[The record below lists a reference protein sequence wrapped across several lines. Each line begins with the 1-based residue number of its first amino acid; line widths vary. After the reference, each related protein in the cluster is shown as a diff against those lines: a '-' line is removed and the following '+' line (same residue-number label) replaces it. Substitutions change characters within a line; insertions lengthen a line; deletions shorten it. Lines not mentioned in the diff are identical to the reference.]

1 MSDFNFLYKEST
13 KGAMPFGLK
22 WYIEGQREIYASRIW
37 AKMLFREAQRNSY
50 FNKFK
55 QIPNSGTKIKW
66 NVYGHR

>member
-1 MSDFNFLYKEST
+1 MNKYYQEST

-22 WYIEGQREIYASRIW
+22 WYLEATSQIYASRIW

-55 QIPNSGTKIKW
+55 QIPNSDTKIKW
-66 NVYGHR
+66 NAYGHR